1 MLSPRAMW
9 PGSKVHQACLPSGSP
24 SSTVSHP
31 DCSWCMQDMPLQTW
45 VEPDVAP
52 QPGGALLA
60 CMGMGMDM
68 STGGLP
74 SRLTRLA
81 RVCCSWPCTLR
92 EIHSLYR
99 SAGGMSAALTSFMG
113 ILGA

>member
-9 PGSKVHQACLPSGSP
+9 PHSMVHQACLPPGSP

-31 DCSWCMQDMPLQTW
+31 GCSWCMQDLPLQTW

-81 RVCCSWPCTLR
+81 RVCCSCPCTLR

-99 SAGGMSAALTSFMG
+99 SAGAMSAVLTSFMG